1 MPVGATISA
10 VGSAASAGIGALGAK
25 SAAKTQAK
33 SAQQAAD
40 VQMQMFGQT
49 REDLAPY
56 RDYGAS
62 ALSPL
67 AKLLGF
73 GGTQTGY
80 DTGAYLANNQDV
92 AQAYQTLASTPE
104 GRATLAAN
112 GITSA
117 DEYAAKHYET
127 YGKPEGRAITAM
139 TGGDEI
145 SKFLETLPGYKF
157 ARDQGIKSI
166 QSSVG
171 SRGQTGAQAKGIAR
185 FVTGLADQTYGEQ
198 VNRLM
203 AAAGLGQNAAATT
216 GQLSGQ
222 TANNVGQAIIGAGT
236 ASAAGTVGAANAAS
250 AGLSNLGQIAVGQ
263 RLLGMYGGG
272 GGLPATT
279 TI

>member
-1 MPVGATISA
+1 MPTGAAIGAGSVIGGGIS
-10 VGSAASAGIGALGAK
+10 ALGAR
-25 SAAKTQAK
+25 SAAKIQAK

-40 VQMQMFGQT
+40 VQMKMFGQT

-73 GGTQTGY
+73 GGSQTGY
-80 DTGAYLANNQDV
+80 DTSGYLASNPDV
-92 AQAYQTLASTPE
+92 MQAYQGLAATEE
-104 GRATLAAN
+104 GRASLAAN
-112 GITSA
+112 GINSA
-117 DEYAAKHYET
+117 EDYAAKHYET

-157 ARDQGIKSI
+157 ARDQGIQSI

-185 FVTGLADQTYGEQ
+185 FVTGLADSTYGDQ

-222 TANNVGQAIIGAGT
+222 TANTVGQSLIGAGT
-236 ASAAGTVGAANAAS
+236 ASAAGTVGATNAISGAIGNVTNYLAANKF
-250 AGLSNLGQIAVGQ
+250 
-263 RLLGMYGGG
+263 LGMYGGG

>member
-1 MPVGATISA
+1 MPTGAAIGAGNVIGGGIS
-10 VGSAASAGIGALGAK
+10 ALGAR
-25 SAAKTQAK
+25 SAAKIQAK

-40 VQMQMFGQT
+40 VQMKMFGQT

-185 FVTGLADQTYGEQ
+185 FVTGLADSTYGDQ

-222 TANNVGQAIIGAGT
+222 TANTVGQSLIGAGT
-236 ASAAGTVGAANAAS
+236 ASAAGTVGATNAISGAIGNVTNYLAANKF
-250 AGLSNLGQIAVGQ
+250 
-263 RLLGMYGGG
+263 LGMYGGG
-272 GGLPATT
+272 DGLPATT

>member
-10 VGSAASAGIGALGAK
+10 AGSVASAGIGALGAK

-185 FVTGLADQTYGEQ
+185 FVTGLADSTYGDQ

-222 TANNVGQAIIGAGT
+222 TANTVGQSLIGAGT
-236 ASAAGTVGAANAAS
+236 ASAAGTVGATNAISGAIGNVTNYLAANKF
-250 AGLSNLGQIAVGQ
+250 
-263 RLLGMYGGG
+263 LGMYGGG
-272 GGLPATT
+272 DGLPATT

>member
-1 MPVGATISA
+1 MPTGAAIGAGSVIGGGIS
-10 VGSAASAGIGALGAK
+10 ALGAK
-25 SAAKTQAK
+25 SAAKIQAK

-40 VQMQMFGQT
+40 VQMKMFGQT

-73 GGTQTGY
+73 GGSQTGY
-80 DTGAYLANNQDV
+80 DTSGYLASNPDV
-92 AQAYQTLASTPE
+92 MQAYQGLAATEE
-104 GRATLAAN
+104 GRASLAAN
-112 GITSA
+112 GINSA
-117 DEYAAKHYET
+117 EDYAAKHYET

-157 ARDQGIKSI
+157 ARDQGIQSI

-185 FVTGLADQTYGEQ
+185 FVTGLADSTYGDQ

-222 TANNVGQAIIGAGT
+222 TANTVGQSLIGAGT
-236 ASAAGTVGAANAAS
+236 ASAAGTVGATNAISGAIGNVTNYLAANKF
-250 AGLSNLGQIAVGQ
+250 
-263 RLLGMYGGG
+263 LGMYGGG

>member
-1 MPVGATISA
+1 MPTGAAIGAGNVIGGGIS
-10 VGSAASAGIGALGAK
+10 ALGAR
-25 SAAKTQAK
+25 SAAKIQAK

-40 VQMQMFGQT
+40 VQMKMFGQT

-73 GGTQTGY
+73 GGSQTGY
-80 DTGAYLANNQDV
+80 DTSGYLASNPDV
-92 AQAYQTLASTPE
+92 MQAYQGLAATEE

-185 FVTGLADQTYGEQ
+185 FVTGLADSTYGDQ

-222 TANNVGQAIIGAGT
+222 TANTVGQSLIGAGT
-236 ASAAGTVGAANAAS
+236 ASAAGTVGATNAISGAIGNVTNYLAANKF
-250 AGLSNLGQIAVGQ
+250 
-263 RLLGMYGGG
+263 LGMYGGG
-272 GGLPATT
+272 DGLPATT